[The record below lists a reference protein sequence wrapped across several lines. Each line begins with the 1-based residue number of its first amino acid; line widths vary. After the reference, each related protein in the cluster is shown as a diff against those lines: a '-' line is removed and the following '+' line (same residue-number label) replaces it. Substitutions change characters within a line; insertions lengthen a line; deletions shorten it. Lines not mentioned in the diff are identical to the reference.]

1 MEMNILPLG
10 YLRMCLF
17 LVDLFSEMDGM
28 SLTMAGQMKNHI
40 LWVLTPCHNTVHK
53 SPTTS
58 CSKQALGSKR
68 GDGHQRGV
76 TEAVYPPV
84 NIEKYCQADQSNDFT
99 FILFWP
105 VSLAFSRQSWDSDSE
120 MWKCSRTP
128 PCEDFIIGA
137 VLAAENWIYPFHR
150 I

>member
-1 MEMNILPLG
+1 METNILPPG

-17 LVDLFSEMDGM
+17 LVDLFSEMDGP
-28 SLTMAGQMKNHI
+28 SLTMAEQIKNHI
-40 LWVLTPCHNTVHK
+40 LWVLTPCHNILHK
-53 SPTTS
+53 PPTWS
-58 CSKQALGSKR
+58 CSEQALGSKR
-68 GDGHQRGV
+68 RDGYQRRV

-99 FILFWP
+99 FILFGP

-120 MWKCSRTP
+120 IWKCSRTP

-137 VLAAENWIYPFHR
+137 TLAAVSWTCPFHR